1 MNDSVGWL
9 TTFKQNIQNILHC
22 HWFFIL
28 STDYL
33 VTRNRNLFEKN
44 MLTIRS
50 RCQCCVCPNAHA
62 NISTKIPNKNVFNSV
77 SVAQVIQNSFPW
89 QYCPF
94 SLPISISIWAESA
107 LFNSR
112 WLLLIPLMR
121 QHMLIIFVFSNSLF
135 ILCCVWRRVDR
146 RIQIA
151 CR

>member
-1 MNDSVGWL
+1 MIRWVDWQHSSKISKICCIAIGS
-9 TTFKQNIQNILHC
+9 
-22 HWFFIL
+22 L
-28 STDYL
+28 SCRQTICASPP
-33 VTRNRNLFEKN
+33 FEICSKK
-44 MLTIRS
+44 ICS
-50 RCQCCVCPNAHA
+50 RFVVVANAVCPNAHA